1 MRSSSRAFS
10 LPEVLIVVVILGILS
25 GCLMLVFG
33 GSQENA
39 KASKI
44 FADLDAVK
52 MAALAYAKDHGRRNF
67 DPLSDDQLEGVS
79 HSAAFSS
86 AINGYLD
93 TPIPADRNVTLTW
106 SGGKPQVEFH
116 EFAADESLA
125 RALDKLVSKSAGD
138 GYSGTRGTGK
148 YSLALLLK

>member
-10 LPEVLIVVVILGILS
+10 FSEVIIAVVILGILS
-25 GCLMLVFG
+25 GCIMLIFG

-39 KASKI
+39 RAAKI
-44 FADLDAVK
+44 AAELDAVK
-52 MAALAYAKDHGRRNF
+52 MAALAYEKDHETQRNF
-67 DPLSDDQLEGVS
+67 DPFASLYGNP
-79 HSAAFSS
+79 AAFSS

-93 TPIPADRNVTLTW
+93 IPLPADRGVRLTRN
-106 SGGKPQVEFH
+106 SDSKPQVEFH
-116 EFAADESLA
+116 EFAVDESLA